1 MVNLYEKTFAPE
13 VDVTLIGEVLETSDR
28 IEKVIE
34 WLDQSL
40 ENMRHVLKKTFQ
52 HKSPHSKKNSF

>member
-1 MVNLYEKTFAPE
+1 M
-13 VDVTLIGEVLETSDR
+13 TLTGEILETSDR

-40 ENMRHVLKKTFQ
+40 ENMRQLLKKKTKTFQ
-52 HKSPHSKKNSF
+52 HKSPHSKKTVFNDNLTEY